1 MAFHALSLD
10 VQARGQLQTV
20 TAERDT
26 ATREV
31 TDLRRRI
38 ARNDDKQPT
47 QVALDAFQVRELL
60 HFQIT
65 QIPFV
70 GMSYSKFP
78 SLRFCRNKNI
88 DFNSGKK

>member
-1 MAFHALSLD
+1 MAFHVFLLD
-10 VQARGQLQTV
+10 VQARGQLQAV

-31 TDLRRRI
+31 TDLRRRM
-38 ARNDDKQPT
+38 ARNDDEQPA

-65 QIPFV
+65 QIPFM
-70 GMSYSKFP
+70 GISYIK
-78 SLRFCRNKNI
+78 LYTEEHCAEDHLAKI
-88 DFNSGKK
+88 